1 MSSPY
6 DMFVMR
12 QAFEAALNF
21 TDSEA
26 WKSYLGAP
34 ANGLGP
40 AIEALKTNN
49 SSVFE
54 DFVRNNVQNGAHVVA
69 TSSMS
74 AVGASWGVVDPDLR
88 VKGIQGL
95 RIVDASVYVC
105 LLLYKWPARLN
116 HLGLA
121 AVRSV
126 GCYSDSYLL
135 FGRACSRYNQ
145 GIPLK
150 YFFSVLLTCTPL
162 LHLIFSL

>member
-12 QAFEAALNF
+12 QAFQAALDF
-21 TDSEA
+21 TDTEA

-34 ANGLGP
+34 VNGLVP
-40 AIEALKTNN
+40 AIEAQRTNN
-49 SSVFE
+49 SSMFE

-95 RIVDASVYVC
+95 RIVDASVYVR
-105 LLLYKWPARLN
+105 LHLYKWPEKLN
-116 HLGLA
+116 HLGSQPFLPSGVIQIPTYCLA
-121 AVRSV
+121 K
-126 GCYSDSYLL
+126 
-135 FGRACSRYNQ
+135 RAADIIKGS
-145 GIPLK
+145 
-150 YFFSVLLTCTPL
+150 
-162 LHLIFSL
+162 H